1 MIAPCL
7 KPGGTIGI
15 CSPSHIARREDY
27 QSILEAIRAMGFRVV
42 EADNLYRATYGYLA
56 APEERAADFNQLIR
70 DPKVELVLF
79 GGGEGG
85 NELLPYVDFEAIRQ
99 NPKRICSYSDGTTLL
114 ETIWAMTGLET
125 YYGLAPGM
133 FRKMTG
139 YDREQFLNHLVRG
152 DARVHV
158 PAGEWQVQTVGV
170 GEGTLV
176 GGYARNFAML
186 LGSRYYPIDLNRR
199 YVLFLEDH
207 EQFGGPDYVSAMISH
222 IEQTDFIHSVAG
234 LLFGHY
240 SVKPYPELRQ
250 RVRRFGERY
259 GIPTACCDDFGH
271 GVNHAVLPIGHAV
284 RLDTALCELR
294 YL

>member
-139 YDREQFLNHLVRG
+139 YDREQFRTIWCAGTHGFMCPPGNGRFRPWAWG
-152 DARVHV
+152 KAR
-158 PAGEWQVQTVGV
+158 W
-170 GEGTLV
+170 
-176 GGYARNFAML
+176 
-186 LGSRYYPIDLNRR
+186 
-199 YVLFLEDH
+199 
-207 EQFGGPDYVSAMISH
+207 
-222 IEQTDFIHSVAG
+222 
-234 LLFGHY
+234 
-240 SVKPYPELRQ
+240 
-250 RVRRFGERY
+250 
-259 GIPTACCDDFGH
+259 
-271 GVNHAVLPIGHAV
+271 
-284 RLDTALCELR
+284 
-294 YL
+294 